1 MASEKAAKA
10 MNVWEEKKN
19 IILPK
24 APKGEEP
31 YVYVCINGH
40 SFQVPRGKPVDVPKP
55 VYERLMIAQE
65 AEYKAERYAEAVE
78 KANKE
83 AAM

>member
-1 MASEKAAKA
+1 MATEKAAKA
-10 MNVWEEKKN
+10 MNVWEEKRN

-40 SFQVPRGKPVDVPKP
+40 SFQVPRGKPVDVPLP
-55 VYERLMIAQE
+55 VYDRLMIAQE
-65 AEYKAERYAEAVE
+65 AQYKAERYAEAVE
-78 KANKE
+78 KAKKE